1 MIVTKQRFNVFVYA
15 VISSRS
21 PKSYDTRIE
30 AKANINLL
38 TYDAVRTFDGKR
50 FLMVKKT
57 AKGNG
62 KASKGIIIINTRK
75 DNIEM
80 KDTLKIVSLYF
91 LINCDSRGLT
101 QSQTVNTLVLLLLLF
116 FVAVQTA

>member
-1 MIVTKQRFNVFVYA
+1 
-15 VISSRS
+15 
-21 PKSYDTRIE
+21 
-30 AKANINLL
+30 
-38 TYDAVRTFDGKR
+38 
-50 FLMVKKT
+50 
-57 AKGNG
+57 
-62 KASKGIIIINTRK
+62 
-75 DNIEM
+75 M